1 MLVMNLQV
9 IGQIC
14 MNNLRLPT
22 YKVAMFDNDYLNQH
36 QCITKGMNYLF
47 I

>member
-14 MNNLRLPT
+14 MNNRRLPT
-22 YKVAMFDNDYLNQH
+22 YKVAMFDNDY